1 MNAHRGC
8 RRGRGRRDE
17 GQVSAFA
24 VVMVAATLAL
34 AGLVLDAGYAVAAK
48 ARMVGIAQAAAR
60 AGAQQLDLTEYR
72 RNGQVRLNPTL
83 ATQAAQAWLA
93 QSGVQGTV
101 TATDQTVHVE
111 ISHNV
116 DTQLLGL
123 VGVSTLTVH
132 ATGNAQAIRSDTG

>member
-1 MNAHRGC
+1 MKMLRWMG
-8 RRGRGRRDE
+8 RGRWRRDE

-72 RNGQVRLNPTL
+72 RSGDVRLNPAL
-83 ATQAAQAWLA
+83 ATQAAQGWLA
-93 QSGVQGTV
+93 QSGVRGTV

-111 ISHNV
+111 ISYDV

-132 ATGNAQAIRSDTG
+132 ATGDAQAIRSDTG